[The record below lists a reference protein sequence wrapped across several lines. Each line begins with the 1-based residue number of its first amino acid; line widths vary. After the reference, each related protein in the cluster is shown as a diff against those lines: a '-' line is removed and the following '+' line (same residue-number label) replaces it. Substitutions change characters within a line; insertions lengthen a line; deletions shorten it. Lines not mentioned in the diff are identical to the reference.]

1 MILGYVANRACSRS
15 DGSCMIAHPRP
26 YAPHAQTV
34 KMAWNH
40 TVRGILVESKMVPA
54 VMEARQWR
62 LYREIFGVI

>member
-1 MILGYVANRACSRS
+1 
-15 DGSCMIAHPRP
+15 MIAHPRP